1 MACVNHNLQLTM
13 VTSGLVLPMK
23 KFSHAFLRLT
33 FCLILLGT
41 SSISMAE
48 IADEM
53 KALIEQGKPKQAY
66 ELGLKHPELMGDPL
80 FDYAFGVAAVED
92 GRASL
97 GVLALERVLLQNPGD
112 DLVRLELGRAYY
124 QLGEYDRAKDE
135 FLEVKSHKPPAPVLA
150 TIDLFLADINRKQK
164 ALRVN
169 GSIFAEVGAG
179 YNNNVNTAAAINNI
193 ILPFFGPVE
202 LASTSRPQPSSF
214 SYLSTGGNINMP
226 IKPGVTSFSS
236 ISTSSQ
242 RYSQVDGYDLNV
254 SNGLTGVKMTD
265 DVNTVKLVGFASI
278 AKLDQV
284 PVPNAYGGGA
294 QYERLLSPNHMATAA
309 LGSTAL
315 NYGSQ
320 YSVYNATLNTSAL
333 GYRWAFPN
341 ATWEPVMIFGANY
354 SQQNNTQNRPDLS
367 RNITGGTLSAYFLPS
382 DKWGFLIGGGYA
394 SSVYGAPD
402 ILYGQS
408 RNDGLISAQST
419 LEYKLTKSLSTRA
432 EFTYY
437 KNNSNLTLYS
447 FSQYTGALKLRYE
460 WQSN

>member
-1 MACVNHNLQLTM
+1 MALVNYNIPLNTIGSDLLLT
-13 VTSGLVLPMK
+13 
-23 KFSHAFLRLT
+23 KFFHIFLRIT
-33 FCLILLGT
+33 TYLILLSA
-41 SSISMAE
+41 SSNSMAE

-66 ELGLKHPELMGDPL
+66 ELGLNHPELMGDPL
-80 FDYAFGVAAVED
+80 FDYAFGVAAVDD

-97 GVLALERVLLQNPGD
+97 GVLALERVLLQNPSD
-112 DLVRLELGRAYY
+112 DLVRLELARAYY
-124 QLGEYDRAKDE
+124 QLEDYERAKDE
-135 FLEVKSHKPPAPVLA
+135 FLTVQSHKPPASVISTINLYLA
-150 TIDLFLADINRKQK
+150 EIARKQR
-164 ALRVN
+164 AQRIS

-193 ILPFFGPVE
+193 ILPFYGPVE
-202 LASTSRPQPSSF
+202 LSSTSKPQTSPF
-214 SYLSTGGNINMP
+214 SYLSAGGNIDIP
-226 IKPGVTSFSS
+226 VSPGVTSFSS

-254 SNGLTGVKMTD
+254 SNGLTGLKMTD
-265 DVNTVKLVGFASI
+265 DVNTVKVVAYASV

-294 QYERLLSPNHMATAA
+294 QYERLLLPNHMATAA
-309 LGSTAL
+309 LGSTVL
-315 NYGSQ
+315 DYGSQ
-320 YSVYNATLNTSAL
+320 YSVYNATLNTGAL

-341 ATWEPVMIFGANY
+341 TTWAPVVVFGASY

-367 RNITGGTLSAYFLPS
+367 RNITGGTVAAYFLPS
-382 DKWGFLIGGGYA
+382 DKWGLQIGGGYA
-394 SSVYGAPD
+394 SSTYGAPD
-402 ILYGQS
+402 LLYGQN
-408 RNDGLISAQST
+408 RTDGLFSAQGT
-419 LEYKLTKSLSTRA
+419 LEYKLTKSWSTRA
-432 EFTYY
+432 ELTYY